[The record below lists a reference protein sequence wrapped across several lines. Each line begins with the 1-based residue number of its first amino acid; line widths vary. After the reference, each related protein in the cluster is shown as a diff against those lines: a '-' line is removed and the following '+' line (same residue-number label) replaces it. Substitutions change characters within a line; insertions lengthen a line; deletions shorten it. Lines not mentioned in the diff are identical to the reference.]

1 MPISNPHIA
10 TKRNASSTS
19 TSRKNNELELSVE
32 DQVQEMDQYEYED
45 LLRRI
50 GRERVFDEYV
60 VDDVFLQN
68 LTAAPPSTT
77 SRPKIRVTTTVK
89 KGLDLSS
96 STATATTT
104 TTTTDMPKELTLDP
118 LRYLQGHEGPS
129 FTRPLE
135 VIRVSDKSRFVL
147 AIRKFMYPESG
158 PNNAHIATS
167 NSLDSLSYDDII
179 ADSSLDSQP
188 LSVTNTGNRERFF
201 LFMHD
206 TQHHP
211 HFNEHPTIS
220 MLMPPPLPPP
230 VRTHPQAPM
239 HRPPPRFVHQPIVA
253 RIIPKNHLSI
263 WNELTVH
270 LIFAFFQTFQQFPPT
285 CSYSR
290 YDSPALPLFECLTST
305 R

>member
-1 MPISNPHIA
+1 MPISNPRIA

-19 TSRKNNELELSVE
+19 TNLKNNESELNAGDE
-32 DQVQEMDQYEYED
+32 VQEMDQYEYED

-68 LTAAPPSTT
+68 LTATPPSTT
-77 SRPKIRVTTTVK
+77 SRPKILITTTVK

-96 STATATTT
+96 STT

-135 VIRVSDKSRFVL
+135 VVRVNDKSRFVL

-167 NSLDSLSYDDII
+167 NSLNSLIYDDLI

-201 LFMHD
+201 
-206 TQHHP
+206 
-211 HFNEHPTIS
+211 
-220 MLMPPPLPPP
+220 
-230 VRTHPQAPM
+230 
-239 HRPPPRFVHQPIVA
+239 VHA
-253 RIIPKNHLSI
+253 
-263 WNELTVH
+263 
-270 LIFAFFQTFQQFPPT
+270 
-285 CSYSR
+285 
-290 YDSPALPLFECLTST
+290 
-305 R
+305 

>member
-19 TSRKNNELELSVE
+19 TNRKNNELELNAE
-32 DQVQEMDQYEYED
+32 DAVQEMDQYEYED

-68 LTAAPPSTT
+68 LTVTPPSTT

-96 STATATTT
+96 STAT

-135 VIRVSDKSRFVL
+135 VVRVSDKSRFVL

-201 LFMHD
+201 CSCMILSI
-206 TQHHP
+206 T
-211 HFNEHPTIS
+211 HFNKHPTTS
-220 MLMPPPLPPP
+220 MLMPPPL
-230 VRTHPQAPM
+230 VHTHLQAPM
-239 HRPPPRFVHQPIVA
+239 HRPPPQFVHQPIVA
-253 RIIPKNHLSI
+253 RIPIKHWS
-263 WNELTVH
+263 
-270 LIFAFFQTFQQFPPT
+270 QTICP
-285 CSYSR
+285 SKMN
-290 YDSPALPLFECLTST
+290 
-305 R
+305 